1 MAAACGPLPASNRQQ
16 PWPAAGVRAKK
27 SVPLA
32 PIPPL
37 EYAPRRAEDAP
48 PGLHDVPVLLIE
60 SVDESARWRLLAI
73 ALASVLLHIAMIV
86 SLPLLGRLLPER
98 TYVALAAP
106 MDMFRGKESTFLALP
121 SDSQKLE
128 RPPNTNILSDKNR
141 IATSRAPTLDKKTL
155 DELVDAARP
164 GAPGLSAPPA
174 PPPQLG
180 SQASSGAGSA
190 GSPPD
195 RTGPANQM
203 AELQPPP
210 FAGKGGFGSGM
221 SAGSAI
227 QQAARAAAANRGTG
241 GMDGDFG
248 LGSSSRS
255 SIRSGF
261 DVLSDTMGV
270 DFGPYLARVVHDV
283 RANWITIIPEVARP
297 PLMKRGRVVIQ
308 FAILKDG
315 SVAGLKLDSTSGDV
329 ALDRAAWGGITASNP
344 FQPLPQ
350 EFRGQYLALRFY
362 FFYNQDPEKEGLR

>member
-1 MAAACGPLPASNRQQ
+1 
-16 PWPAAGVRAKK
+16 
-27 SVPLA
+27 VPLA

-37 EYAPRRAEDAP
+37 EYAPRRAEDSP
-48 PGLHDVPVLLIE
+48 PGLHDVPILLLE
-60 SVDESARWRLLAI
+60 YGDEAARWRLVAI
-73 ALASVLLHIAMIV
+73 ALTSVLLHIALLA

-98 TYVALAAP
+98 AYVALAVP
-106 MDMFRGKESTFLALP
+106 MDMFQGKDLTFLALP

-128 RPPNTNILSDKNR
+128 RPPNTNIMSDKNR

-174 PPPQLG
+174 PPPQFG
-180 SQASSGAGSA
+180 SQAASPGAGSA

-195 RTGPANQM
+195 RSPANQM

-210 FAGKGGFGSGM
+210 FAGKGGFGGGM

-248 LGSSSRS
+248 LGSSPRGN
-255 SIRSGF
+255 IRSGF

-283 RANWITIIPEVARP
+283 RTNWITLIPEVARA

-350 EFRGQYLALRFY
+350 EFRGQYLALRFF

>member
-1 MAAACGPLPASNRQQ
+1 M
-16 PWPAAGVRAKK
+16 
-27 SVPLA
+27 PLA

-37 EYAPRRAEDAP
+37 EYAPRRGDAPP
-48 PGLHDVPVLLIE
+48 PGLHDVPVLLLE
-60 SVDESARWRLLAI
+60 YGDESARWRLLAI
-73 ALASVLLHIAMIV
+73 ALLSVLFHIAMIF

-98 TYVALAAP
+98 AYIALAVP
-106 MDMFRGKESTFLALP
+106 MDMFKGKDFTFLAMP

-128 RPPNTNILSDKNR
+128 SPPNTHILSDKNR
-141 IATSRAPTLDKKTL
+141 IATSRAPSLDKKTL

-174 PPPQLG
+174 PPPQYG
-180 SQASSGAGSA
+180 SQAAPSGASSA
-190 GSPPD
+190 GSPQ
-195 RTGPANQM
+195 TQSGPANQM

-210 FAGKGGFGSGM
+210 FAGKGGFGGGM

-227 QQAARAAAANRGTG
+227 QQAARAAASSRGGTG

-248 LGSSSRS
+248 LGSSPRGNV
-255 SIRSGF
+255 RSGF

-283 RANWITIIPEVARP
+283 RGNWIILIPEVARA
-297 PLMKRGRVVIQ
+297 PLMKRGRVVLQ

-344 FQPLPQ
+344 FQPLPP

-362 FFYNQDPEKEGLR
+362 FFYNQDPAKEGLR

>member
-1 MAAACGPLPASNRQQ
+1 M
-16 PWPAAGVRAKK
+16 
-27 SVPLA
+27 PLA

-37 EYAPRRAEDAP
+37 EYAPRRGAEPP
-48 PGLHDVPVLLIE
+48 PGLHDSPILLL
-60 SVDESARWRLLAI
+60 ESADEATRWRLAAI

-86 SLPLLGRLLPER
+86 SLPVLGRLLPER
-98 TYVALAAP
+98 AYVALAAP
-106 MDMFRGKESTFLALP
+106 MDMFKGKDFTFLSLP
-121 SDSQKLE
+121 PDGQKLE
-128 RPPNTNILSDKNR
+128 RPPDTNIISDKNR
-141 IATSRAPTLDKKTL
+141 IATSRAPSLDKKTL

-164 GAPGLSAPPA
+164 GPPGLSAPPA
-174 PPPQLG
+174 PPPQPG
-180 SQASSGAGSA
+180 SQAAFPGTSGAGS
-190 GSPPD
+190 PPGQS
-195 RTGPANQM
+195 GPANQV

-210 FAGKGGFGSGM
+210 FSGKGFGGGM

-227 QQAARAAAANRGTG
+227 QQAARAAAASRGGSG

-248 LGSSSRS
+248 LGSSPRS
-255 SIRSGF
+255 NIRSGY

-283 RANWITIIPEVARP
+283 RTNWITIIPEVARP

-315 SVAGLKLDSTSGDV
+315 SVAGLKLNSTSGDV

-344 FQPLPQ
+344 FQPLPP

-362 FFYNQDPEKEGLR
+362 FFYNQNPEKEGLR

>member
-1 MAAACGPLPASNRQQ
+1 LIDCG
-16 PWPAAGVRAKK
+16 
-27 SVPLA
+27 
-32 PIPPL
+32 
-37 EYAPRRAEDAP
+37 
-48 PGLHDVPVLLIE
+48 
-60 SVDESARWRLLAI
+60 DESARWRLLAI
-73 ALASVLLHIAMIV
+73 ALLSALLHISVFV
-86 SLPLLGRLLPER
+86 SLPWLVRLLPER
-98 TYVALAAP
+98 SYVALAVP
-106 MDMFRGKESTFLALP
+106 LDMFRGKDLTFLALP
-121 SDSQKLE
+121 TDAEKLE
-128 RPPNTNILSDKNR
+128 RAPNTNILSDKNR
-141 IATSRAPTLDKKTL
+141 IATSRAPSLDKKVL

-174 PPPQLG
+174 PPPQPG
-180 SQASSGAGSA
+180 SQASAPSGAASA
-190 GSPPD
+190 GASQSN
-195 RTGPANQM
+195 PANQI
-203 AELQPPP
+203 ADLQPPP

-227 QQAARAAAANRGTG
+227 QQAARAAAASRGGQG

-248 LGSSSRS
+248 LGGSPNSK
-255 SIRSGF
+255 IRSGV

-283 RANWITIIPEVARP
+283 RANWITIIPEVARA

-315 SVAGLKLDSTSGDV
+315 SVAGLKLSSTSGDI

-344 FQPLPQ
+344 FPQLPP

>member
-1 MAAACGPLPASNRQQ
+1 
-16 PWPAAGVRAKK
+16 
-27 SVPLA
+27 VPLA

-37 EYAPRRAEDAP
+37 EYAPSRGDASP
-48 PGLHDVPVLLIE
+48 PGLHDAPILLLE
-60 SVDESARWRLLAI
+60 YGDEGARWRLTAI
-73 ALASVLLHIAMIV
+73 ALLSVLLHVATFV
-86 SLPLLGRLLPER
+86 SLPWLVRLLPER
-98 TYVALAAP
+98 SYAALAVP
-106 MDMFRGKESTFLALP
+106 MDMFKGKDYTFLALP
-121 SDSQKLE
+121 DDAQKLDHA
-128 RPPNTNILSDKNR
+128 PNTSILSDKNR
-141 IATSRAPTLDKKTL
+141 IATSRAPSLDKQVL

-174 PPPQLG
+174 PPPQPG
-180 SQASSGAGSA
+180 SQAASSGANSA
-190 GSPPD
+190 RSPSAQS
-195 RTGPANQM
+195 GPANQM

-210 FAGKGGFGSGM
+210 FAGKGSFGSGM

-227 QQAARAAAANRGTG
+227 QQAARAAAANRGGTG

-248 LGSSSRS
+248 LGASPRS
-255 SIRSGF
+255 NIRSGY

-283 RANWITIIPEVARP
+283 RGNWITLIPEVARA

-315 SVAGLKLDSTSGDV
+315 SVAGLKLSSTSGDV

-344 FQPLPQ
+344 FPPLPQ

-362 FFYNQDPEKEGLR
+362 FFYNQNPEKEGLR

>member
-1 MAAACGPLPASNRQQ
+1 M
-16 PWPAAGVRAKK
+16 
-27 SVPLA
+27 PLA

-37 EYAPRRAEDAP
+37 EYAPRRGEEPA
-48 PGLHDVPVLLIE
+48 PGLHDAPILLLE
-60 SVDESARWRLLAI
+60 YADESARWRLLAI
-73 ALASVLLHIAMIV
+73 ALFSVLLHVATFV
-86 SLPLLGRLLPER
+86 SLPWLARLLPSR
-98 TYVALAAP
+98 SYAALAVP
-106 MDMFRGKESTFLALP
+106 MDMFKGKDYTFLALP
-121 SDSQKLE
+121 DDAQKLE
-128 RPPNTNILSDKNR
+128 HAPNTNILSDKNR
-141 IATSRAPTLDKKTL
+141 IASSRAPSLDRKVL

-174 PPPQLG
+174 PPPQPG
-180 SQASSGAGSA
+180 SQASMPGTSGAGS
-190 GSPPD
+190 PPG
-195 RTGPANQM
+195 RSGPANQV

-210 FAGKGGFGSGM
+210 FAGKGSFGSGM

-227 QQAARAAAANRGTG
+227 QQAARAAAASRGGTG

-248 LGSSSRS
+248 LSSSPRS
-255 SIRSGF
+255 NIRSGY

-283 RANWITIIPEVARP
+283 RANWITIIPEVARH

-315 SVAGLKLDSTSGDV
+315 SVAGLKLSSTSGDV

-344 FQPLPQ
+344 FPPLPQ

>member
-1 MAAACGPLPASNRQQ
+1 MAVS
-16 PWPAAGVRAKK
+16 
-27 SVPLA
+27 

-37 EYAPRRAEDAP
+37 EYAPRREDAPP

-60 SVDESARWRLLAI
+60 YGDESARWRLLAI
-73 ALASVLLHIAMIV
+73 ALLSVLFHIALIFT
-86 SLPLLGRLLPER
+86 LPWLGRLLPER
-98 TYVALAAP
+98 SYVALAVP
-106 MDMFRGKESTFLALP
+106 MDMFKGKDFTFLAMP
-121 SDSQKLE
+121 PDSQKLE
-128 RPPNTNILSDKNR
+128 HAPSTNILSDKDR
-141 IATSRAPTLDKKTL
+141 IATSRAPSPDRKVLDQ
-155 DELVDAARP
+155 LVDAARP

-174 PPPQLG
+174 PPPQPG
-180 SQASSGAGSA
+180 SPASPSGASSA
-190 GSPPD
+190 GSPQNQS
-195 RTGPANQM
+195 GPANQM
-203 AELQPPP
+203 AELQPPA

-227 QQAARAAAANRGTG
+227 QQAARAAAASRGGSG

-248 LGSSSRS
+248 LGSSPRGNV
-255 SIRSGF
+255 RSGF

-297 PLMKRGRVVIQ
+297 PLMKRGRVVLQ

-329 ALDRAAWGGITASNP
+329 ALDRAAWGGVTASNP
-344 FQPLPQ
+344 FQPLPP

>member
-1 MAAACGPLPASNRQQ
+1 
-16 PWPAAGVRAKK
+16 
-27 SVPLA
+27 VPLA

-37 EYAPRRAEDAP
+37 EYSPPRADAPP

-60 SVDESARWRLLAI
+60 YGDEAARWRLMAI
-73 ALASVLLHIAMIV
+73 ALASVLLHIALLA
-86 SLPLLGRLLPER
+86 SLPLVGRLLPER
-98 TYVALAAP
+98 AYVALAAP
-106 MDMFRGKESTFLALP
+106 MDMFKGKDLTFLALP
-121 SDSQKLE
+121 SDPQKIA
-128 RPPNTNILSDKNR
+128 RPPDTNIMSDKNR
-141 IATSRAPTLDKKTL
+141 IATSRAPSVDKKTL

-174 PPPQLG
+174 PPPQPG
-180 SQASSGAGSA
+180 SQASHGSDRA
-190 GSPPD
+190 GSPPPP
-195 RTGPANQM
+195 RSPANQV

-210 FAGKGGFGSGM
+210 FAGAGGFGSGM

-227 QQAARAAAANRGTG
+227 QQAARAAAANRGSG

-248 LGSSSRS
+248 LGSSPNSN
-255 SIRSGF
+255 IRSGY

-283 RANWITIIPEVARP
+283 RANWITLIPEVARA

-315 SVAGLKLDSTSGDV
+315 SVAGLRLDSTSGDV

-362 FFYNQDPEKEGLR
+362 FFYNQDPAKEGLR

>member
-1 MAAACGPLPASNRQQ
+1 MS
-16 PWPAAGVRAKK
+16 
-27 SVPLA
+27 

-37 EYAPRRAEDAP
+37 EYAPRRGDEPP

-60 SVDESARWRLLAI
+60 FGDESARWRMLAI
-73 ALASVLLHIAMIV
+73 ALLSVLLHIAFLAA
-86 SLPLLGRLLPER
+86 LPVFFRLMPER
-98 TYVALAAP
+98 AYVALSAP
-106 MDMFRGKESTFLALP
+106 MDMFQGKDLTFLALP
-121 SDSQKLE
+121 PDAQKIE
-128 RPPNTNILSDKNR
+128 RPPETNIISDKNR

-164 GAPGLSAPPA
+164 GPPGLSAPP
-174 PPPQLG
+174 PQPG
-180 SQASSGAGSA
+180 SQAAASSGAGSPA
-190 GSPPD
+190 PPQS
-195 RTGPANQM
+195 GPANQM

-210 FAGKGGFGSGM
+210 FSHRGGFGGSM

-227 QQAARAAAANRGTG
+227 QEAARAAAANRGGIG
-241 GMDGDFG
+241 GMDGDYG
-248 LGSSSRS
+248 LGSSPRS
-255 SIRSGF
+255 NIRSGF

-283 RANWITIIPEVARP
+283 RTNWYTIIPEVARA

-315 SVAGLKLDSTSGDV
+315 SVAGLKLNSTSGDV

-344 FQPLPQ
+344 FQPLPP